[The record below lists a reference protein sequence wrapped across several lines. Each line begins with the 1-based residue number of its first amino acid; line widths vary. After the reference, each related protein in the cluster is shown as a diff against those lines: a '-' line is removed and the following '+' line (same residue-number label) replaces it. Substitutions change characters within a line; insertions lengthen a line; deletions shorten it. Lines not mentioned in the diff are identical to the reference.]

1 VRRGRRLDTLAGLVV
16 LAGCATTTGVSGPV
30 AWQAVD
36 STVRGDSF
44 SARYEFTLVLR
55 ETAGQALTFTTLG
68 MTPAFGR
75 HGEQGGRWELPAH
88 GELRLPIAARFT
100 CSGHASACRASGQTL
115 WYHITL
121 TGRDEQGRPVRIPIS
136 VTLPKPSY
144 GATETR
150 PLPAKAPP

>member
-1 VRRGRRLDTLAGLVV
+1 MRARRVGAVVGLLV
-16 LAGCATTTGVSGPV
+16 LAGCSTTAGVSGAV

-55 ETAGQALTFTTLG
+55 ETTGQALTFTKLG

-75 HGEQGGRWELPAH
+75 YDEQGGRWELPAH
-88 GELRLPIAARFT
+88 GELRLQIAARFT
-100 CSGHASACRASGQTL
+100 CLGHASACRASGQSL

-121 TGRDEQGRPVRIPIS
+121 TGRDEQDRPVRIPVS
-136 VTLPKPSY
+136 VTLPMPSY

-150 PLPAKAPP
+150 PLPVKAPP

>member
-1 VRRGRRLDTLAGLVV
+1 MLKALREGAVVGLLA
-16 LAGCATTTGVSGPV
+16 LAGCSTTAGVSGPI

-55 ETAGQALTFTTLG
+55 DTAGQPLTFTTLG
-68 MTPAFGR
+68 VTPAFGR
-75 HGEQGGRWELPAH
+75 YAEQSGSWALPAH

-100 CSGHASACRASGQTL
+100 CLGHASACRASGQSL

-121 TGRDEQGRPVRIPIS
+121 SGRDEQRRPVRIPIS
-136 VTLPKPSY
+136 VTLPMPSY
-144 GATETR
+144 GSTETR